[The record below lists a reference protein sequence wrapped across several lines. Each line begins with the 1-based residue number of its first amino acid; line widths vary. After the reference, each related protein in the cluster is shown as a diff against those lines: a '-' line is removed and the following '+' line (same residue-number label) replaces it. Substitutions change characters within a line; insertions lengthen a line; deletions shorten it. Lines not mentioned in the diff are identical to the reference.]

1 MLYDAFYFLLTTVF
15 GIFTFLLLLRFYMQW
30 LKAPFQNPLAQICM
44 ALTDFVVKPAR
55 KWIPSW
61 KQLDIST
68 LLLALITQMLLY
80 LLLMLSSGLI
90 GGLSHPSTWL
100 KLLIST
106 NFSLV
111 KLSIDLFFYAILIQA
126 ILSWVNPNSSISG
139 VLNALTRPI
148 LTPIRRLVAPMNG
161 FDFSG
166 IIALI
171 LLQMVN
177 ISVVPHLEKYLNSIF

>member
-1 MLYDAFYFLLTTVF
+1 MLKDALHFLITTVF
-15 GIFTFLLLLRFYMQW
+15 NLFTFLLLLRFYMQW
-30 LKAPFQNPLAQICM
+30 LKAPFQNPLAQMCM
-44 ALTDFVVKPAR
+44 ALTDFIVKPAR

-68 LLLALITQMLLY
+68 LLLALIVQCLLY
-80 LLLMLSSGLI
+80 LLLMAIAGFSNLLLGA
-90 GGLSHPSTWL
+90 GAWL
-100 KLLIST
+100 TLLMQAA
-106 NFSLV
+106 FGVV
-111 KLSIDLFFYAILIQA
+111 KLSIDLFFYAILLQA
-126 ILSWVNPNSSISG
+126 ILSWVNPQTPISG

-148 LTPIRRLVAPMNG
+148 LAPIRRWVSPING

-177 ISVVPHLEKYLNSIF
+177 ISIVPHLERYLNSIF

>member
-1 MLYDAFYFLLTTVF
+1 MLNDALHFLITTVF
-15 GIFTFLLLLRFYMQW
+15 NLFTFLLLLRFYMQW
-30 LKAPFQNPLAQICM
+30 LKAPFQNPLAQMCM

-61 KQLDIST
+61 RQFDIST
-68 LLLALITQMLLY
+68 LLFAILVQCLLHF
-80 LLLMLSSGLI
+80 LLMAMAGFSSLLNGPSAWIMLI
-90 GGLSHPSTWL
+90 VNAAFGVL
-100 KLLIST
+100 
-106 NFSLV
+106 
-111 KLSIDLFFYAILIQA
+111 KLSIDLFFYAILLQA
-126 ILSWVNPNSSISG
+126 ILSWVNPQTPISG

-148 LTPIRRLVAPMNG
+148 LAPIRRLVSPVNG

-177 ISVVPHLEKYLNSIF
+177 ISVVPHLERYLNSIF